1 MRTQIYVL
9 SAILSVV
16 GCSAGISEEP
26 PHERGGGPNNG
37 KGGNGSGGTPTG
49 SGGYGTGGYGS
60 GGYTPNGS
68 GGAASGGAASGG
80 RTNGTGGQGSGG
92 MMQGSGGAARGGM
105 SNMNSGGSGFPPPGS
120 GGRPPMGAGGAT
132 NPPPPGSGGRGAAG
146 GPGVAG
152 APGAAGAPSGSCTEA
167 DKAVSSNGTGKHCG
181 YTYEYWKDSG
191 NGTLTL
197 TKDGFDVNWSG
208 INDLLGR
215 KGIRPGSAN
224 LVVNY
229 SADYQPSG
237 NSYLC
242 IYGWTKSPLVEYY
255 IVDSWGSWRPPGGQG
270 KVGSVSS
277 DGGTYEVYK
286 ISKNGPSIEGNG
298 AFTQYWSVRT
308 DKKTSGTITI
318 NNHFTAWKGLNMP
331 MGSFYEVSMTVEGY
345 QSSGK
350 ASVKF
355 TMQ

>member
-1 MRTQIYVL
+1 MRTQIFVL
-9 SAILSVV
+9 SAIFSVV
-16 GCSAGISEEP
+16 GCSAGISEPP
-26 PHERGGGPNNG
+26 PHE
-37 KGGNGSGGTPTG
+37 KGGSANSGGKTGSGSGGTTTGSGGTG
-49 SGGYGTGGYGS
+49 SGGYMPSS
-60 GGYTPNGS
+60 GGTTFGS
-68 GGAASGGAASGG
+68 GGATSGGQ
-80 RTNGTGGQGSGG
+80 TNAMGGQGSGG
-92 MMQGSGGAARGGM
+92 TPQGTGGAARGGM
-105 SNMNSGGSGFPPPGS
+105 SNMNSGGSP
-120 GGRPPMGAGGAT
+120 
-132 NPPPPGSGGRGAAG
+132 NPPPPGSGGRPFGAGGSPNPPPPGSGGRMGMPGAGGAAG
-146 GPGVAG
+146 SSSGAG
-152 APGAAGAPSGSCTEA
+152 APGATCTEA
-167 DKAVSSNGTGKHCG
+167 DKSVSSNGTGKHCG

-270 KVGSVSS
+270 KVGTVSS

-286 ISKNGPSIEGNG
+286 IAKNGPSIEGNG

-318 NNHFTAWKGLNMP
+318 NNHFNAWKGLNMP